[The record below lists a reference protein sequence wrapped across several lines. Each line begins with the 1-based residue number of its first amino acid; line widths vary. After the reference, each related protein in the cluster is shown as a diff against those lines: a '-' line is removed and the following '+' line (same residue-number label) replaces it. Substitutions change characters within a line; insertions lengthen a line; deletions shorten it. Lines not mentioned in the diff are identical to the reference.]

1 MKQKIIII
9 LKIENNDGSADCW
22 SELSLVNEIHL
33 RFGLKKSKLWL
44 LFGALSLHF
53 GISNGNSYCHS

>member
-1 MKQKIIII
+1 MF
-9 LKIENNDGSADCW
+9 GSADCW

-33 RFGLKKSKLWL
+33 RFGLKECKLSV
-44 LFGALSLHF
+44 LFGALSQNS